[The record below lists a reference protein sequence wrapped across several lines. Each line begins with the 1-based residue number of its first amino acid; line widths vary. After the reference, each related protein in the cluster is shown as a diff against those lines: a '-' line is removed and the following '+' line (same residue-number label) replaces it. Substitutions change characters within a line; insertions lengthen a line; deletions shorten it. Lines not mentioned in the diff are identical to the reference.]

1 MDKKVQ
7 LELVVRDRDNAI
19 EDRQERQVKLAGG
32 EQEVS
37 FRLPTLKGGLHFLDV
52 WVKENGK
59 TLNWKSTSVMTTP
72 ECSIGEI
79 VLDKESYKAGDRVS
93 GRIALSR
100 IPEKGSG
107 LSIRM
112 LDHFGRVMAEE
123 KSAPRG
129 KEVDFSFEI
138 KETLSLLLTIEAE
151 LSDGKQVISE
161 LRKEFPVAWQ
171 KIDDYF
177 FAVWIQVC
185 DNHVGDLAL
194 KQFRELGVDLI
205 IHVHLRNA
213 TVKPQRRIWGSS
225 RIFQKFLPGYG
236 YSKLPGRPGKNPLL
250 HVPGI
255 PSRTEKSLQEDV
267 STQQTVQS
275 LLQFAYQWR
284 IVAAALHYTARLV
297 LLADMPET
305 FPGIPE
311 KGISKPGC
319 IEQGV
324 GNRFPVMG

>member
-1 MDKKVQ
+1 MW
-7 LELVVRDRDNAI
+7 
-19 EDRQERQVKLAGG
+19 G
-32 EQEVS
+32 
-37 FRLPTLKGGLHFLDV
+37 
-52 WVKENGK
+52 ENGK

-138 KETLSLLLTIEAE
+138 KEPLSLLLPIEAE

-194 KQFRELGVDLI
+194 KQFRELGVDFDYTRPSAERY
-205 IHVHLRNA
+205 VTTRQA
-213 TVKPQRRIWGSS
+213 ESSVFFKSFFPVTGTVKILSDLVRI
-225 RIFQKFLPGYG
+225 
-236 YSKLPGRPGKNPLL
+236 PLL
-250 HVPGI
+250 HRPEL
-255 PSRTEKSLQEDV
+255 SRTEKACKKMFN
-267 STQQTVQS
+267 STNTV
-275 LLQFAYQWR
+275 LLQFAYHGGLSPLR
-284 IVAAALHYTARLV
+284 CITPLDLCFSPTCRNIS
-297 LLADMPET
+297 
-305 FPGIPE
+305 GIL
-311 KGISKPGC
+311 KKNIKAW
-319 IEQGV
+319 
-324 GNRFPVMG
+324 MH